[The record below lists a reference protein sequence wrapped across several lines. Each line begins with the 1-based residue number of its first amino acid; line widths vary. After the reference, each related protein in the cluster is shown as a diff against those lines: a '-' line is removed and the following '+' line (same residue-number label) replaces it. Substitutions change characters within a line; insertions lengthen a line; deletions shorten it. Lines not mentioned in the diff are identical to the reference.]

1 MSVINQML
9 KDLEDRAPEQN
20 QSGSVPV
27 SVPVKKSPVKLIVVI
42 VFILVAIN
50 AVGLYI
56 WQLTQENNVLK
67 GQQLTRVENVADPK
81 VIVSNSEEA
90 IGDEIVNKQASEPK
104 NSADTIK
111 ANKFTKRQ
119 QQPMAELHT
128 SNNAE
133 IELETVSKP
142 NSLSTVATTNN
153 NNTGESEVIVN
164 PATKVIE
171 STKKKAQNNNEVA
184 NANEQVTPEEIL
196 NAEKPKKASSM
207 TVSRRQLTSQELIEQ
222 KLQQAEKLLATR
234 NVAKAEELLQDIL
247 IIEPKHLEARK
258 KLAALW
264 YGRKAYNKA
273 GNLLS
278 QGIALAPKNKELR
291 QMKAQILVK
300 QQKFRLAYNV
310 LEPLADIENEEYQV
324 LLASVA
330 QETGHLTMAIQSY
343 QRLINMQPNVGRWYL
358 GQAIVYDKD
367 SQFNLAGQAYKL
379 ALARNDLTNASAQ
392 FAQQRLIALGQ

>member
-27 SVPVKKSPVKLIVVI
+27 SVPVKTSPVKLIVVI
-42 VFILVAIN
+42 AFILVAIN

-67 GQQLTRVENVADPK
+67 DQQFTYVNSVADPK
-81 VIVSNSEEA
+81 VIVSNNENTVGEER
-90 IGDEIVNKQASEPK
+90 VNKQVSESKSTP
-104 NSADTIK
+104 DTVK

-119 QQPMAELHT
+119 QQPIVDLPS
-128 SNNAE
+128 SNNPE
-133 IELETVSKP
+133 VELEAVSKP
-142 NSLSTVATTNN
+142 KSLNTVAATNN
-153 NNTGESEVIVN
+153 INTGEAGVIVN
-164 PATKVIE
+164 PASKVIE
-171 STKKKAQNNNEVA
+171 STKKEAQNILEVA
-184 NANEQVTPEEIL
+184 NEQITPEDIL

-207 TVSRRQLTSQELIEQ
+207 SISRRQLTSQELIEQ

-264 YGRKAYNKA
+264 YGRKAYNKS

-330 QETGHLTMAIQSY
+330 QETGHLAMAIQSY

-379 ALARNDLTNASAQ
+379 ALAKNDLTNASAQ